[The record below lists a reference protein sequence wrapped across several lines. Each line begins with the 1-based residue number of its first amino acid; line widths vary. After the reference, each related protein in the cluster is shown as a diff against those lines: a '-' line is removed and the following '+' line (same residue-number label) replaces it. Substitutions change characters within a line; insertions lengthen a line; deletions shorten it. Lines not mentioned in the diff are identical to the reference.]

1 MIDLSERSSEREWME
16 TEPVDAAEFARC
28 LGDLATVNRLTLAHG
43 PTLRW
48 LARAVG
54 PAKVFSVL
62 DVGSGEGDMLR
73 AIWRWAARQGKQVAL
88 EGIDLDPSSALA
100 AEKQTPAVMEI
111 SYRTGDV
118 FTYQPERRPNFII
131 SSLVTHHMTDE
142 QIVAFLRWME
152 ATATR
157 GWFVND
163 LHRSAFAYRGFK
175 ALATVARWHRF
186 VRHDGPLSIA
196 RAFRREDWDRLLADA
211 GLAADIRWEMPFR
224 YCVGRVK

>member
-1 MIDLSERSSEREWME
+1 MIDLTARSSEREWME
-16 TEPVDAAEFARC
+16 TEAVEAGDFARC

-62 DVGSGEGDMLR
+62 DIGSGEGDMLR
-73 AIWRWAARQGKQVAL
+73 AIWRWAARHGKRVEL
-88 EGIDLDPSSALA
+88 EGIDLDPSSELA
-100 AEKQTPAVMEI
+100 ARAQTPADMAI
-111 SYRTGDV
+111 GYRTGDV
-118 FTYQPERRPNFII
+118 FDLVAERRPNFVI
-131 SSLVTHHMTDE
+131 SSLVAHHMTDE
-142 QIVAFLRWME
+142 QIVPFLQWME

-163 LHRSAFAYRGFK
+163 LHRSAVAYYGFRT
-175 ALATVARWHRF
+175 LASVAGWHRF
-186 VRHDGPLSIA
+186 VQHDGPLSIA
-196 RAFRREDWDRLLADA
+196 RAFRREDWERLLAEA

>member
-1 MIDLSERSSEREWME
+1 MIDLSTRSSEREWME
-16 TEPVDAAEFARC
+16 TEPVDAEDFARC
-28 LGDLATVNRLTLAHG
+28 LGDLATVNRMTLAHG

-54 PAKVFSVL
+54 PAKTFSVM

-73 AIWRWAARQGKQVAL
+73 AIWRWAERHGKQVEL
-88 EGIDLDPSSALA
+88 VGIDLDPSSALA
-100 AEKQTPAVMEI
+100 AEKQTLAGMEI
-111 SYRTGDV
+111 SYLTGDV
-118 FTYQPERRPNFII
+118 FEYQPERRPNFII
-131 SSLVTHHMTDE
+131 SSLVTHHMTDD
-142 QIVAFLRWME
+142 QIVPFLRWME

-163 LHRSAFAYRGFK
+163 LHRSAVAYYSFRT
-175 ALATVARWHRF
+175 LAFVAQWHRF

-211 GLAADIRWEMPFR
+211 GLSADIRWEIPFR
-224 YCVGRVK
+224 YCVGRSK

>member
-43 PTLRW
+43 STLRW

-100 AEKQTPAVMEI
+100 AEKRTPADMAI

-118 FTYQPERRPNFII
+118 FAYQPERRPNFII
-131 SSLVTHHMTDE
+131 SSLVAHHMTDE

-163 LHRSAFAYRGFK
+163 LHRSGFAYHGFK

-196 RAFRREDWDRLLADA
+196 RAFRREDWERLLADA